1 MDIQMLTDFFMWCMI
16 IGGGLYLFGA
26 AWLMLLSDLTYRIH
40 SSMLPLSRD
49 QFNGAIYVAM
59 GIFKIIV
66 LVFAVVPYVALS
78 IIS

>member
-1 MDIQMLTDFFMWCMI
+1 MDIQMLTEFFMWCMI

-40 SSMLPLSRD
+40 SSMFKLSRD
-49 QFNGAIYVAM
+49 QFNGAVYVTM

-78 IIS
+78 IIG